1 MFHRAGEYLRA
12 FGRFQRNAQLYLLS
26 NALSGVSLGILL
38 VIYNLYLVSL
48 GYKTD
53 FIGLVLFVGTL
64 GAGLAIFPAGICIDR
79 FGGKIILI
87 WTNLLIGVIGAGQIL
102 FRQPIPLLG
111 TAFAA
116 GVVGA
121 FFYVINAPYLM
132 ANSTQ
137 SERANLFSLN
147 IVLGLITTVLG
158 EVIGGALPGWFRS
171 VSWLRWTMVPLPSS
185 LSWLL
190 AHLPEPRSYQLAL
203 LVAGLLAIPSL
214 IPIFLLTNDRPTKH
228 GYAAVSAPAVSLSKR
243 HIMQH
248 IFEYFRI
255 AESWLHT
262 HSIRKTLASAFMV
275 MLMVQVLIGL
285 GAGLFIPY
293 FNIYFVQHLHASP
306 ALFGLID
313 GGANAVNAILTLLA
327 PWLALRISRINTIT
341 FTRLLSIPLLLTI
354 GLTSLLPLAALL
366 YLLRQ
371 GMMDMSL
378 GVFQVYSMEVIPSQR
393 RGIANSSYQI
403 AMQASA
409 LTTPVGGL
417 IIARMGYSPVFFAG
431 AILYSMA
438 IALLWL
444 RFRNERK
451 PAFHTDSRPIQ
462 DTEHLL
468 DV

>member
-1 MFHRAGEYLRA
+1 MFLRAGEYLRA

-38 VIYNLYLVSL
+38 VLYNLYLISL

-64 GAGLAIFPAGICIDR
+64 GAGIAIFPAGICIDH
-79 FGGKIILI
+79 FGGKVTLI
-87 WTNLLIGVIGAGQIL
+87 WTNLLIGAIGAGQIL
-102 FRQPIPLLG
+102 FRQPLPLLI

-132 ANSTQ
+132 SNSSQ
-137 SERANLFSLN
+137 AERSNLFSIN
-147 IVLGLITTVLG
+147 IVLGLITTVVG
-158 EVIGGALPGWFRS
+158 EVIGGALPGWFQH
-171 VSWLRWTMVPLPSS
+171 VSWLHWLMAPLPSS

-190 AHLPEPRSYQLAL
+190 ARQPEPRSYQLAL
-203 LVAGLLAIPSL
+203 LFAGLLAIPSL
-214 IPIFLLTNDRPTKH
+214 IPIFLLTNDRPTRPVH
-228 GYAAVSAPAVSLSKR
+228 EEANESVAPVAPAAPLSKR
-243 HIMQH
+243 RWTQVLV
-248 IFEYFRI
+248 EYILI
-255 AESWLHT
+255 AILWLRT
-262 HSIRKTLASAFMV
+262 HSIRRTLTTAFMV
-275 MLMVQVLIGL
+275 MLLVQVLIGL

-293 FNIYFVQHLHASP
+293 FNVYFVQHLHASP

-313 GGANAVNAILTLLA
+313 GGANTVNAVLTLLA
-327 PWLALRISRINTIT
+327 PWLALRIGRINTIT

-378 GVFQVYSMEVIPSQR
+378 GVFQVYSMEVVPPQR
-393 RGIANSSYQI
+393 RGVANSSYQV

-409 LTTPVGGL
+409 LTTPIGGL
-417 IIARMGYSPVFFAG
+417 IIARMGYPPVFFVG
-431 AILYSMA
+431 AVLYIVA
-438 IALLWL
+438 IVFLWG
-444 RFRNERK
+444 RFRREERRV
-451 PAFHTDSRPIQ
+451 AA
-462 DTEHLL
+462 
-468 DV
+468 